1 MSMFKT
7 RNKKIYVGD
16 SRVTLDAKHQQIIH
30 DYHKESNFL
39 ERKQQELDKCQREY
53 DELKNNSFANDIPQ
67 IDLWTK
73 LYEKE
78 REIQKRES
86 ELKKISHQENTQ
98 DYFLKTG
105 DLLCQYYQHLDFVAH
120 GEDDPQTQETVT
132 TNRSTKKYR
141 TNNVKPKGKR
151 NFSWMENTTTRT
163 SNILSFFQQSSSSS
177 VAADDA
183 IFSDDSDQEDTSLPE
198 SPDHS
203 VEPHEAPKDELYPE
217 PSLNPGSD
225 FDRAAALQ
233 QFLSETDP
241 NYTPPKPPTW
251 MIDFCPQCLALE
263 KVRRELVLQMSDGMM
278 ICEYCGHMEQVVVD
292 SEKPSYKEPPPE
304 ATYFAYKRINHF
316 NEWLNQIQAKESTEI
331 PPEVYQY
338 ILEEIRK
345 ERIKDLGTLT
355 PDKIRGYLKKL
366 RLNKYYEHIPH
377 IINKLNG
384 LPPPIL
390 TREVEEK
397 LRVMFREIQAPF
409 LEVCPKDRKNFL
421 SYSYVLHKCVELLGL
436 EEYKSIFPLLKSRE
450 KLARTDALWKAICE
464 KLGWEFKK
472 SI

>member
-1 MSMFKT
+1 
-7 RNKKIYVGD
+7 
-16 SRVTLDAKHQQIIH
+16 
-30 DYHKESNFL
+30 
-39 ERKQQELDKCQREY
+39 
-53 DELKNNSFANDIPQ
+53 
-67 IDLWTK
+67 
-73 LYEKE
+73 
-78 REIQKRES
+78 
-86 ELKKISHQENTQ
+86 
-98 DYFLKTG
+98 
-105 DLLCQYYQHLDFVAH
+105 
-120 GEDDPQTQETVT
+120 
-132 TNRSTKKYR
+132 
-141 TNNVKPKGKR
+141 
-151 NFSWMENTTTRT
+151 
-163 SNILSFFQQSSSSS
+163 
-177 VAADDA
+177 
-183 IFSDDSDQEDTSLPE
+183 
-198 SPDHS
+198 
-203 VEPHEAPKDELYPE
+203 
-217 PSLNPGSD
+217 
-225 FDRAAALQ
+225 
-233 QFLSETDP
+233 
-241 NYTPPKPPTW
+241 
-251 MIDFCPQCLALE
+251 MIDFCPQCLSLD
-263 KVRRELVLQMSDGMM
+263 KIRRELILQMSDGMM
-278 ICEYCGHMEQVVVD
+278 ICEHCGHMEQVVVD

-345 ERIKDLGTLT
+345 ERIRDLGTLT

-436 EEYKSIFPLLKSRE
+436 DEYKCIFPLLKSRE